1 LVTKKYSGIDSPY
14 NYGEVLHTGY
24 VDTALLLE
32 KYREYLVSNNLF
44 LNESDYELLEV
55 IPGGIRYRDRKQGIL
70 FFAEGFGMHAN
81 PYFKNLPLDGTKG
94 VIYY

>member
-14 NYGEVLHTGY
+14 NYGECCIQD

-44 LNESDYELLEV
+44 LNESFDYELLEV
-55 IPGGIRYRDRKQGIL
+55 IPGGIRYRDRGKAYY
-70 FFAEGFGMHAN
+70 FCRGFWDAC
-81 PYFKNLPLDGTKG
+81 
-94 VIYY
+94 